1 MKNKTF
7 QILEFGTFCP
17 FQLILSQK
25 PWEIEEI
32 HQHNPG
38 SSQDIQCKAKTT
50 STQNEKIFF
59 LSN

>member
-38 SSQDIQCKAKTT
+38 SSQDKAKTT